1 VSIEYAQHV
10 SNFSYGMM
18 SISKNFRFSHIVIVV
33 GYCSH
38 ESFQIRPR
46 VITLIFPL
54 IVVLPV
60 DWNIVVAFAFASII
74 IISRKVDGSS
84 TSLLWMV
91 DL

>member
-1 VSIEYAQHV
+1 
-10 SNFSYGMM
+10 MM
-18 SISKNFRFSHIVIVV
+18 SISRNFRFSHIVIVV

-46 VITLIFPL
+46 VITLIFPF

-60 DWNIVVAFAFASII
+60 DWNIVVALAIASIFI
-74 IISRKVDGSS
+74 VISRKVDGSS